1 MNKNTIKCAVI
12 FTVLMSAMLSACDNQ
27 PAQPPFSQAPLA
39 GARIGGAFTLID
51 QDGKARS
58 DAEFAGKFR
67 MVYFGYTSCP
77 DVCQPDMQNLMA
89 GLRLYEKDHAELA
102 NKIQPFFITVDPGR
116 DRPDKLKQFVS
127 AFHPRLIGLT
137 GTPADIAKVTKE
149 FAVVASRVPG
159 GTDES
164 YTMSHS
170 QTPYLMGPDGAPLD
184 LLPVDDPGTQVN
196 EGSPSAVAD
205 TLSRWVR

>member
-1 MNKNTIKCAVI
+1 
-12 FTVLMSAMLSACDNQ
+12 MLSACHSQ
-27 PAQPPFSQAPLA
+27 PAQPPLSDAPLA

-51 QDGKARS
+51 QDGKPRS
-58 DAEFAGKFR
+58 NTEFTGNYR

-77 DVCQPDMQNLMA
+77 DVCQPDMQHLMA
-89 GLRLYEKDHAELA
+89 GLRLYEKDHPKLA
-102 NKIQPFFITVDPGR
+102 AKIQPFFITVDPGR
-116 DRPDKLKQFVS
+116 DSPDKLKQFVS

-137 GTPADIAKVTKE
+137 GAPADIAKVTKE

-170 QTPYLMGPDGAPLD
+170 QTPYLMGPDGESLD
-184 LLPVDDPGTQVN
+184 LLPVDDSRTQAN
-196 EGSPSAVAD
+196 EGSAKAVAAM
-205 TLSRWVR
+205 LSRWVR